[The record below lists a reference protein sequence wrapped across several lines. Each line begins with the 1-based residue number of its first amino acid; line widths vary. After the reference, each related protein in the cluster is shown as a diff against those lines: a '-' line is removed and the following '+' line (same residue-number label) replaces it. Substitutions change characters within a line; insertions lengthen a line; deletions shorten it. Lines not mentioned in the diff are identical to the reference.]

1 MNSFIKKFNE
11 ISMEDI
17 TSVGGKNASLGE
29 IFSKL
34 SKKGIPVPDGFAVT
48 SFAFEQFLTH
58 NSLHRPLYELL
69 NRLNKKDFSNLREI
83 GAEARQ
89 LMLAAQ
95 IPGELQEAIE
105 RAYEELRADRDFEV
119 AVRSSATCEDLP
131 QASFAGQHE
140 SYLNIKGKDALVNA
154 IKKCFASLYTNRAIK
169 YREDNGFDHQKVS
182 LSVGVQKMVRAD
194 KACSGVGFTL
204 EPESGFRDLI
214 HLAGVW
220 GLGESIVQGAVTPDE
235 FFVFKPTLRQKKNAI
250 IQKKLGEKAISIV
263 YGGDENNQVVLLEP
277 KSTVTNGQKIG

>member
-17 TSVGGKNASLGE
+17 TSVGGKNVSLGE

-169 YREDNGFDHQKVS
+169 YREDNGFAHQKVS
-182 LSVGVQKMVRAD
+182 LSVGVQKNG
-194 KACSGVGFTL
+194 K
-204 EPESGFRDLI
+204 
-214 HLAGVW
+214 
-220 GLGESIVQGAVTPDE
+220 
-235 FFVFKPTLRQKKNAI
+235 
-250 IQKKLGEKAISIV
+250 
-263 YGGDENNQVVLLEP
+263 GG
-277 KSTVTNGQKIG
+277 